1 MIRAYINSLEMWW
14 MCYNILKYSI
24 CICELH
30 GRFMIQAMHKWHSCL
45 IYVLSLQKCNQLV
58 WLHSPRSFL
67 AGIMW
72 SILLSPMYEITETQ
86 VESYLTKHIIGSY
99 QWVTSSRFK
108 FWSLRNFS
116 QLHLALTY
124 SLTKN
129 YSSNIM

>member
-30 GRFMIQAMHKWHSCL
+30 GRFMIQVMHKWHSCL

-99 QWVTSSRFK
+99 ISEWPLLGSSFGH
-108 FWSLRNFS
+108 WEISAS
-116 QLHLALTY
+116 CILHLHTAWPKITHL
-124 SLTKN
+124 
-129 YSSNIM
+129 I